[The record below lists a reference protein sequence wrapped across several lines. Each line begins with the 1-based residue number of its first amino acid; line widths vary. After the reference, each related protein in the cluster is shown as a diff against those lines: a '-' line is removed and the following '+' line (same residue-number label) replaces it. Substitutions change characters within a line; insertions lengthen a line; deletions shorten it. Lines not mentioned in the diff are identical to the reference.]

1 MPEKQE
7 ITEILKKVIDPEL
20 ALDIISL
27 GLVYDIKIDGNK
39 VTVLMTLTSP
49 VCPFGPELMNDV
61 KRHACSVEGVKEC
74 EIELTFSPPW
84 GHDKMTEDAKIALGI
99 N

>member
-27 GLVYDIKIDGNK
+27 GLVYDIKVEGSK
-39 VTVLMTLTSP
+39 VTVVMTLTSP
-49 VCPFGPELMNDV
+49 VCPYGPELVNMI
-61 KRHACSVEGVKEC
+61 KQK
-74 EIELTFSPPW
+74 L
-84 GHDKMTEDAKIALGI
+84 
-99 N
+99 